1 VKLSFVGKGRRI
13 VWDLP
18 IFNTSE
24 AKEVMDWARSNRT
37 NAAAIAGFIQIV
49 LLEARSA
56 QK

>member
-1 VKLSFVGKGRRI
+1 MKLSFVGKGRRI